1 MSTENRTLRES
12 IWSVA
17 RESAKVYFAV
27 FTALNIMNA
36 ARVIWFETTQAQH
49 AGWSPMTDAILDGMG
64 RGALGVAS
72 ASIAITDTWRMTMVL
87 AGMLEEWMNRRRA
100 RQMAEAVAEGEA
112 RGEAR
117 GRSEGEAEG
126 RVAGRA
132 EGKVAGRAEGRAEGR
147 AATDALWRAWN
158 GRRLDALAKGEPFTE
173 PPPDIAEPSGNGR
186 NGR

>member
-1 MSTENRTLRES
+1 MSEENRPLRES

-49 AGWSPMTDAILDGMG
+49 AAWSPMIDAIQDGMG
-64 RGALGVAS
+64 RGALGNAS
-72 ASIAITDTWRMTMVL
+72 AAIAITDTWRMTMVL
-87 AGMLEEWMNRRRA
+87 AGMLEEWVNRRRA

-112 RGEAR
+112 RG
-117 GRSEGEAEG
+117 RSEGEADG

-132 EGKVAGRAEGRAEGR
+132 EGKVEGRAEGR

-158 GRRLDALAKGEPFTE
+158 GRRLDALAKGEPFSE